1 MQNRQINKAYLHYTE
16 MMTIL
21 GSQNIMPKE
30 VFFKMIQ
37 IMFQDKDQNNS
48 NKNFDQIK
56 EWHKTKHN
64 NVEDFKPKRP
74 RPNNNIKEDSGG
86 ENKPSKSPQRQINEA
101 LDKIVFLQAEINKYK
116 GDTEMTKS
124 LEGALINQKNKINNI
139 TNNGKQIKGLFDNQY
154 YINHV
159 DSK

>member
-64 NVEDFKPKRP
+64 NE
-74 RPNNNIKEDSGG
+74 E
-86 ENKPSKSPQRQINEA
+86 
-101 LDKIVFLQAEINKYK
+101 
-116 GDTEMTKS
+116 
-124 LEGALINQKNKINNI
+124 KN
-139 TNNGKQIKGLFDNQY
+139 D
-154 YINHV
+154 
-159 DSK
+159 